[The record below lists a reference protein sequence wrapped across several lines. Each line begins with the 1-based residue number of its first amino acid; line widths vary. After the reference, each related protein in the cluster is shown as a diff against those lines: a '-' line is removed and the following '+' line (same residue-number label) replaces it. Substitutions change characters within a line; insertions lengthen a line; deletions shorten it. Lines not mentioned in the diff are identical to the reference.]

1 MSWLS
6 LPLAHGI
13 GGVRDLPVPMWL
25 FYYGSGVA
33 LIASFAA
40 LGALWR
46 RPLLE
51 RARARPVGET
61 LSRILLGPELAVLL
75 GAISLG
81 LLALVFSAALFG
93 RDSVA
98 ANITPTFVYVIFWV
112 GLVPVVVLFG
122 NVWPAINP
130 WNASARAVGWL
141 ARRVGPPW
149 TPPARYPESLARW
162 PAAALLLAFVTLE
175 LAYPNSAAPR
185 TLALAIALYTW
196 ITWLGMA
203 VFGREAWLRNGEAFS
218 VYFGL
223 LAQISPLTVREG
235 RIALR
240 PPFSGLARR
249 DATPGT
255 VAVVAVML
263 GSVAFD
269 GLSGTRPWQER
280 LFSIEA
286 SLALDSPGLADLALM
301 GFNLLGLVASIALV
315 ALVFLLAAEAA
326 RRAAGVE
333 HSLAPDFVLSL
344 VPIAVAYAIA
354 HYVSLLLIQGQAII
368 RLISDPFGYGWD
380 LFGTAAYQV
389 NLEVLSPNAT
399 WYVQVGALVV
409 GHVAA
414 LAVAHD
420 RAVALFG
427 SAGAALRTQYAMLV
441 LMIAYTVGGLWSLS
455 TA

>member
-1 MSWLS
+1 LSWAV
-6 LPLAHGI
+6 LAHGI

-40 LGALWR
+40 LGALWK
-46 RPLLE
+46 RPVLE
-51 RARARPVGET
+51 RSRAQPLGEVA
-61 LSRILLGPELAVLL
+61 SRVLLGPELRVLL
-75 GAISLG
+75 GAVSL
-81 LLALVFSAALFG
+81 LLFFVVFTAALVG

-98 ANITPTFVYVIFWV
+98 ANIAPTFVYVVFWV
-112 GLVPVVVLFG
+112 GLVPVMVVFG

-130 WNASARAVGWL
+130 WNAAARAVGW
-141 ARRVGPPW
+141 AAARVGPPW
-149 TPPARYPESLARW
+149 TPPARYPERLGRW
-162 PAAALLLAFVTLE
+162 PAAVLLLAFVTLE

-185 TLALAIALYTW
+185 TLAVAIAVYTW

-203 VFGREAWLRNGEAFS
+203 VFGREAWLRHGEAFT

-223 LAQISPLTVREG
+223 LAKLSPFTVREG

-240 PPFSGLARR
+240 PPLSGIARA

-255 VAVVAVML
+255 VAFVVIML
-263 GSVAFD
+263 GSVGFD

-280 LFSIEA
+280 LFTIEA
-286 SLALDSPGLADLALM
+286 SLALESPRLADLALM
-301 GFNLLGLVASIALV
+301 GFNLLGLLGAIAIV
-315 ALVFLLAAEAA
+315 ALIFLLALEGA
-326 RRAAGVE
+326 RLAAGAGRP
-333 HSLAPDFVLSL
+333 LASEFVLSL
-344 VPIAVAYAIA
+344 IPIALAYAIA
-354 HYVSLLLIQGQAII
+354 HYVSLLLIQGQAIF
-368 RLISDPFGYGWD
+368 RLVSDPYGFGWN
-380 LFGTAAYQV
+380 LFGTANYQI
-389 NLEVLSPNAT
+389 NLEVLSPNMT
-399 WYVQVGALVV
+399 WYVQVGALVI

-427 SAGAALRTQYAMLV
+427 SAGAALRTQYAMLM

>member
-1 MSWLS
+1 VSW

-46 RPLLE
+46 KPLLE
-51 RARARPVGET
+51 RSRARPLRGLV
-61 LSRILLGPELAVLL
+61 SRILLGPELSTVLGIL
-75 GAISLG
+75 SFG
-81 LLALVFSAALFG
+81 LLVLVFSAALVG

-98 ANITPTFVYVIFWV
+98 ANIAPTFVYVIFWV
-112 GLVPVVVLFG
+112 GLVPLVVVFG
-122 NVWPAINP
+122 NVWAALNP
-130 WNASARAVGWL
+130 WDAAARGVGWL
-141 ARRVGPPW
+141 AGRVAPAW
-149 TPPARYPESLARW
+149 TPPARYPERLGRW
-162 PAAALLLAFVTLE
+162 PAALLLLAFVTLE

-185 TLALAIALYTW
+185 TLAVAIAVYSW
-196 ITWLGMA
+196 ITWLGMS
-203 VFGREAWLRNGEAFS
+203 VFGREAWLRHGEAFS

-223 LAQISPLTVREG
+223 LARISPFTTREG

-240 PPFSGLARR
+240 PPLSGIARR

-255 VAVVAVML
+255 IAFVAIML

-286 SLALDSPGLADLALM
+286 SLALDSPRLADLALM
-301 GFNLLGLVASIALV
+301 GFNFVGLLGSIALV
-315 ALVFLLAAEAA
+315 ALIFLIAVEGARLAARAQRSLAAE
-326 RRAAGVE
+326 
-333 HSLAPDFVLSL
+333 FVLSL

-354 HYVSLLLIQGQAII
+354 HYASLLLIQGQAII
-368 RLISDPFGYGWD
+368 RLISDPFGFGWN

-389 NLEVLSPNAT
+389 NLEVVSPNAI
-399 WYVQVGALVV
+399 WYIQVGALVI

>member
-1 MSWLS
+1 
-6 LPLAHGI
+6 
-13 GGVRDLPVPMWL
+13 VRDLPVPMWL
-25 FYYGSGVA
+25 FYYGSGIA

-46 RPLLE
+46 KPLLE
-51 RARARPVGET
+51 RARARPAGDAV
-61 LSRILLGPELAVLL
+61 SRVLLGPELAVLL
-75 GAISLG
+75 GAISIG
-81 LLALVFSAALFG
+81 LLAVVFSAALIG

-130 WNASARAVGWL
+130 WNASARAIGWL
-141 ARRVGPPW
+141 AGRVAPAW
-149 TPPARYPESLARW
+149 TPPARYPAALGRW
-162 PAAALLLAFVTLE
+162 PAAMLLLAFVTLE

-196 ITWLGMA
+196 ITWLGIA
-203 VFGREAWLRNGEAFS
+203 VFGREAWLRNGEAFT

-223 LAQISPLTVREG
+223 LAQLSPFTVREG
-235 RIALR
+235 RIAVR
-240 PPFSGLARR
+240 PPFSGIARR
-249 DATPGT
+249 DPTPGT

-301 GFNLLGLVASIALV
+301 GFNLLGLLASITLV
-315 ALVFLLAAEAA
+315 ALVFLVAVEAA
-326 RRAAGVE
+326 RRAARAE
-333 HSLAPDFVLSL
+333 HSLADDFVLSL

-354 HYVSLLLIQGQAII
+354 HYVSLLLIQGQAIF
-368 RLISDPFGYGWD
+368 RLISDPFGFGWN
-380 LFGTAAYQV
+380 LFGTAGYQV

-399 WYVQVGALVV
+399 WYVQVGALVI

>member
-1 MSWLS
+1 
-6 LPLAHGI
+6 
-13 GGVRDLPVPMWL
+13 V
-25 FYYGSGVA
+25 
-33 LIASFAA
+33 
-40 LGALWR
+40 LWR

-51 RARARPVGET
+51 RARSRPAGET
-61 LSRILLGPELAVLL
+61 LSRVVLGRELDIVL
-75 GAISLG
+75 GAISIG
-81 LLALVFSAALFG
+81 LLALVFSAALVG

-98 ANITPTFVYVIFWV
+98 SNITPTFVYVIFWV

-122 NVWPAINP
+122 DLWPRLNP
-130 WNASARAVGWL
+130 WNASARAVGWVA
-141 ARRVGPPW
+141 ARTMPPW
-149 TPPARYPESLARW
+149 TPPARYPERLGRW
-162 PAAALLLAFVTLE
+162 PAALLLLAFVTLE

-203 VFGREAWLRNGEAFS
+203 IFGREAWLRHGEAFT

-223 LAQISPLTVREG
+223 LALISPFTVRDG
-235 RIALR
+235 RIAVR
-240 PPFSGLARR
+240 PPLSGLARR

-255 VAVVAVML
+255 VAVIAVML

-301 GFNLLGLVASIALV
+301 GFNLLGLLASIALV
-315 ALVFLLAAEAA
+315 ALIFLAAVEAA
-326 RRAAGVE
+326 RRAAGVD
-333 HSLAPDFVLSL
+333 HSLAPDFILSL
-344 VPIAVAYAIA
+344 VPIAVAYAVA
-354 HYVSLLLIQGQAII
+354 HYVSLLLIQGQAIF
-368 RLISDPFGYGWD
+368 RLVSDPFGYGWD
-380 LFGTAAYQV
+380 LLGTAGYQV
-389 NLEVLSPNAT
+389 NLEVLSPNAI
-399 WYVQVGALVV
+399 WYIQVGAIVA

-414 LAVAHD
+414 LVVAHD